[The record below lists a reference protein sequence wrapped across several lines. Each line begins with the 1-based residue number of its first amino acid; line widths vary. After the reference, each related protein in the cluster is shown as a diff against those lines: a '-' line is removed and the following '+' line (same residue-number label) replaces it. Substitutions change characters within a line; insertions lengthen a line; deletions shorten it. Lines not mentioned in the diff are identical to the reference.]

1 MIDIEQIKGFFPA
14 DIRQNI
20 TSHKYM
26 IKEYIQLM
34 ILDWLSTSA
43 YVRKLVFIGGSNLRL
58 VKGIDRFSEDLDFD
72 CKNFSKD
79 DFFRMTDEI
88 LIFLQ
93 RSGLRTETRDRN
105 FEKLTAFRRNFYFPE
120 LLYDLG
126 LSGHKEERFLI
137 KVESQDQGFSYTP
150 KIVFIRRAGFF
161 FPFPVPTDPILCAM
175 KLSALLTRQKG
186 RDFYDAMF
194 LLGQTAPDYQYLA
207 EKHNIYTKEELI
219 TALLQIVEKTD
230 LNRKYRDF
238 SHLIFK
244 TTNAEKVM
252 LFHEFV
258 KGL

>member
-93 RSGLRTETRDRN
+93 RSGLRAKHDRN
-105 FEKLTAFRRNFYFPE
+105 FEKLTARRNFYF
-120 LLYDLG
+120 
-126 LSGHKEERFLI
+126 
-137 KVESQDQGFSYTP
+137 
-150 KIVFIRRAGFF
+150 
-161 FPFPVPTDPILCAM
+161 
-175 KLSALLTRQKG
+175 
-186 RDFYDAMF
+186 
-194 LLGQTAPDYQYLA
+194 
-207 EKHNIYTKEELI
+207 
-219 TALLQIVEKTD
+219 QIVVRSWIIGTK
-230 LNRKYRDF
+230 RSVF
-238 SHLIFK
+238 
-244 TTNAEKVM
+244 
-252 LFHEFV
+252 
-258 KGL
+258 

>member
-105 FEKLTAFRRNFYFPE
+105 
-120 LLYDLG
+120 
-126 LSGHKEERFLI
+126 
-137 KVESQDQGFSYTP
+137 
-150 KIVFIRRAGFF
+150 
-161 FPFPVPTDPILCAM
+161 
-175 KLSALLTRQKG
+175 
-186 RDFYDAMF
+186 
-194 LLGQTAPDYQYLA
+194 
-207 EKHNIYTKEELI
+207 
-219 TALLQIVEKTD
+219 
-230 LNRKYRDF
+230 
-238 SHLIFK
+238 
-244 TTNAEKVM
+244 
-252 LFHEFV
+252 
-258 KGL
+258 